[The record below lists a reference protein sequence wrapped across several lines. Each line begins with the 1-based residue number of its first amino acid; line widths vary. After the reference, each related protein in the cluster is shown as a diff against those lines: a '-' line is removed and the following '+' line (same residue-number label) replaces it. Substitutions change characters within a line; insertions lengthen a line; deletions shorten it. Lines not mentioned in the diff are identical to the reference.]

1 MEYIFDEIEIC
12 ECIGEFE
19 NEDVFDVE
27 MMDES
32 HTFIAND
39 ILVHNTDSLY
49 LSYKDL
55 INTIEGSE
63 KLSLE
68 EKLKI
73 ILKINTEF
81 LDRHNK
87 EHLRDYFLSR
97 NVRTNTADLEDFELE
112 TVNKRGV
119 WLHETK
125 KRYGQILLWKE
136 GKFFDMDDLPIKV
149 KGLEVIKSSYPT
161 LARKQLKQ
169 MLRFL
174 LEYDGKYLTQEL
186 NLMSQKFLKEFEQ
199 GDIDAISGNLKIN
212 GYTQKIIQD
221 TDPNGF
227 QTVTGASFNVKAL
240 AMYNWLNNV
249 HHLGSEPI
257 YGGKMKYYTIKG
269 SSKKNG
275 DTYFAYEG
283 TKYPKW
289 ANEYA
294 PCDRKRMYDKFVLDP
309 INRILGSAGLPLL
322 RVDGSIQVSL
332 FG

>member
-49 LSYKDL
+49 LSYHDL

-63 KLSLE
+63 KLTLQD
-68 EKLKI
+68 KLKI

-81 LDRHNK
+81 LDQHNK

-97 NVRTNTADLEDFELE
+97 NAIPDTADLEDFELE

-136 GKFFDMDDLPIKV
+136 GKFYDMDDLPIKV

-161 LARKQLKQ
+161 VARKQLKQ
-169 MLRFL
+169 MLRFI

-186 NLMSQKFLKEFEQ
+186 NMMSQRFLKEFQEA
-199 GDIDAISGNLKIN
+199 DIDLVSGNLKVN
-212 GYTQKIIQD
+212 GYMQKVIDD
-221 TDPNGF
+221 TDPNGLK
-227 QTVTGASFNVKAL
+227 TVSGASFNVKAL

-257 YGGKMKYYTIKG
+257 YGGKLKYYTVKG
-269 SSKKNG
+269 SSEKNG
-275 DTYFAYEG
+275 DIYFAYEG

-289 ANEYA
+289 ADKYA
-294 PCDRKRMYDKFVLDP
+294 PSDRRRMYKKFVLDP
-309 INRILGSAGLPLL
+309 INRILSSAEMPILN
-322 RVDGSIQVSL
+322 VDGSIQ
-332 FG
+332 FAMF